1 MIKYLIALAITL
13 LMITKF
19 PMAQDKKEAEVI
31 QANEKLRLAMIDGD
45 RNRLEELVADKLSY
59 GHSSG
64 HIDDKNEFLDKIS
77 SGKSDFV
84 TISLSDQTVAVSRN
98 TAIVR
103 HILKA
108 TTNDGGQPGEVN
120 LRVLLVWQK
129 KKGNW
134 ILLARQAVKM
144 N

>member
-1 MIKYLIALAITL
+1 
-13 LMITKF
+13 
-19 PMAQDKKEAEVI
+19 MAQDKKEAEVI

-134 ILLARQAVKM
+134 ILLARQAVK
-144 N
+144 NELRNPPGKWYRYRQRLRK

>member
-1 MIKYLIALAITL
+1 M
-13 LMITKF
+13 
-19 PMAQDKKEAEVI
+19 I